1 MELYDE
7 NDVNEAILATTSRP
21 YFKIRWLNLVSPS
34 QSTVDQTVKDKVTN
48 LMFSATKIL
57 CETDQTAAEEA
68 TCDSLSDPDDYFG
81 FSSQDNTNTR
91 ASGQSVE
98 LSVFSFPD
106 NKEKSV
112 VTLNNHPMCFL
123 NIILFLRLQQWNAYF
138 R

>member
-7 NDVNEAILATTSRP
+7 NDVNEAILATTSHP

-34 QSTVDQTVKDKVTN
+34 QSTVDQTVKGEVTN

-112 VTLNNHPMCFL
+112 VT
-123 NIILFLRLQQWNAYF
+123 
-138 R
+138 

>member
-7 NDVNEAILATTSRP
+7 NDVNEAILATTSHP

-34 QSTVDQTVKDKVTN
+34 QSTVDQTVKDKVTK

-57 CETDQTAAEEA
+57 YETDRTAAEEA
-68 TCDSLSDPDDYFG
+68 TCDSLSYPDYFG
-81 FSSQDNTNTR
+81 FSSQDNTNTC
-91 ASGQSVE
+91 ASGQSVK

-112 VTLNNHPMCFL
+112 VT
-123 NIILFLRLQQWNAYF
+123 
-138 R
+138 

>member
-7 NDVNEAILATTSRP
+7 NDVNEAILATTSHP

-34 QSTVDQTVKDKVTN
+34 QATVDQTVKDKVTK

-57 CETDQTAAEEA
+57 CESDQTAAEEA
-68 TCDSLSDPDDYFG
+68 TCDSLSDLDDYFG
-81 FSSQDNTNTR
+81 F
-91 ASGQSVE
+91 SGQSVE

>member
-7 NDVNEAILATTSRP
+7 NDVNEAILATTSHP
-21 YFKIRWLNLVSPS
+21 YFKIRWLNLVSRS
-34 QSTVDQTVKDKVTN
+34 QATVDQTVKDKVTK

-68 TCDSLSDPDDYFG
+68 TCDSLSDLDDYFG

-112 VTLNNHPMCFL
+112 VT
-123 NIILFLRLQQWNAYF
+123 
-138 R
+138 